1 MLNKK
6 QRHTAILQA
15 ITEYE
20 VETQDE
26 LRQLLKERGI
36 DVGQSTLSRDMRELG
51 IVKRL
56 NENEVNCY
64 YSGMS
69 GADSGTGYNS
79 IFAQSV
85 LSMDHAQNMVVLK
98 CRAGLANAA
107 CAVVDEQGFPTVM
120 GSIAGDD
127 TVFILTRSEN
137 HAVQL
142 LADLTRLTR
151 K

>member
-1 MLNKK
+1 MTKK
-6 QRHTAILQA
+6 QRHTAIIKA
-15 ITEYE
+15 ISENE

-26 LRQLLKERGI
+26 LRQLLKEQGI
-36 DVGQSTLSRDMRELG
+36 DVGQSTLSRDMHELG

-64 YSGMS
+64 YAGMS
-69 GADSGTGYNS
+69 GTEAGYNS

-85 LSMDHAQNMVVLK
+85 VSMDHAQNMVVLK

-107 CAVVDEQGFPTVM
+107 CAVVDEQSFPTVM

-127 TVFILTRSEN
+127 TVFILTKSEN

-142 LADLTRLTR
+142 IADLTRLTR

>member
-1 MLNKK
+1 MTKK
-6 QRHTAILQA
+6 QRHTAILQT
-15 ITEYE
+15 ISENE
-20 VETQDE
+20 VETQEE
-26 LRQLLKERGI
+26 LRELLKERGI
-36 DVGQSTLSRDMRELG
+36 SVGQSTLSRDMRELG
-51 IVKRL
+51 IVKRM

-69 GADSGTGYNS
+69 GADAGAGYNS

-85 LSMDHAQNMVVLK
+85 VSMDHAQNMVVLK

-107 CAVVDEQGFPTVM
+107 CAVVDEQRFPTVM

>member
-1 MLNKK
+1 MLTKK
-6 QRHTAILQA
+6 QRQAAILKA
-15 ITEYE
+15 ITENE
-20 VETQDE
+20 VETQNE
-26 LRQLLKERGI
+26 LRRLLQSRGI
-36 DVGQSTLSRDMRELG
+36 TVGQSTLSRDMHELG

-69 GADSGTGYNS
+69 SADAEYNS

-85 LSMDHAQNMVVLK
+85 ISVDHAQNMVVLK

-107 CAVVDEQGFPTVM
+107 CAVVDEQSFPTVM

-127 TVFILTRSEN
+127 TVFILTKSEN

-142 LADLTRLTR
+142 IADLTRLTR

>member
-1 MLNKK
+1 MITKK
-6 QRHTAILQA
+6 QRHTAILKA
-15 ITEYE
+15 ISENE

-26 LRQLLKERGI
+26 LRQLLSVEGI
-36 DVGQSTLSRDMRELG
+36 SVGQSTLSRDMRELG

-69 GADSGTGYNS
+69 ASGAEYNS

-85 LSMDHAQNMVVLK
+85 LSIDHAQNMVVLK

-107 CAVVDEQGFPTVM
+107 CAVVDEQSFPTVM

-127 TVFILTRSEN
+127 TVFILTKSEN

-142 LADLTRLTR
+142 IADLTRLTR

>member
-1 MLNKK
+1 ML
-6 QRHTAILQA
+6 A
-15 ITEYE
+15 ITENE
-20 VETQDE
+20 VETQNE
-26 LRQLLKERGI
+26 LRELLERQGI
-36 DVGQSTLSRDMRELG
+36 SVGQSTLSRDMRELG
-51 IVKRL
+51 IVKRT

-69 GADSGTGYNS
+69 GAEVRYNS

-85 LSMDHAQNMVVLK
+85 VAMDHAQNMVVLK

-127 TVFILTRSEN
+127 TVFILTKSES
-137 HAVQL
+137 HAAQL
-142 LADLTRLTR
+142 IADLKRLTT

>member
-1 MLNKK
+1 MIKK
-6 QRHTAILQA
+6 TRQTAILRV
-15 ITEYE
+15 ISENE
-20 VETQDE
+20 VETQNE
-26 LRQLLKERGI
+26 LRQLLKEQGI
-36 DVGQSTLSRDMRELG
+36 SVGQSTLSRDMRELG
-51 IVKRL
+51 IVKRT

-69 GADSGTGYNS
+69 GADAEYNS

-85 LSMDHAQNMVVLK
+85 ISMDHAQNMVVLK

-127 TVFILTRSEN
+127 TVFILTKSEN

-142 LADLTRLTR
+142 IADLTRLTR

>member
-1 MLNKK
+1 MIKK
-6 QRHTAILQA
+6 TRQTAILRV
-15 ITEYE
+15 ISENE
-20 VETQDE
+20 VETQNE
-26 LRQLLKERGI
+26 LRQLLKEQGI
-36 DVGQSTLSRDMRELG
+36 SVGQSTLSRDMRELG
-51 IVKRL
+51 IVKRM

-69 GADSGTGYNS
+69 GADAAYNS

-127 TVFILTRSEN
+127 TVFILTKSEN
-137 HAVQL
+137 HALQL
-142 LADLTRLTR
+142 IADLNRLTR

>member
-1 MLNKK
+1 MS
-6 QRHTAILQA
+6 A
-15 ITEYE
+15 
-20 VETQDE
+20 
-26 LRQLLKERGI
+26 
-36 DVGQSTLSRDMRELG
+36 
-51 IVKRL
+51 
-56 NENEVNCY
+56 
-64 YSGMS
+64 S
-69 GADSGTGYNS
+69 GAEYNS

-85 LSMDHAQNMVVLK
+85 LSIDHAQNMVVLK

-127 TVFILTRSEN
+127 TVFILTKSEN

-142 LADLTRLTR
+142 IADLTRLTR

>member
-1 MLNKK
+1 MTKK
-6 QRHTAILQA
+6 QRQTAILKA
-15 ITEYE
+15 ISENE

-26 LRQLLKERGI
+26 LRRILEEDGI
-36 DVGQSTLSRDMRELG
+36 SVGQSTLSRDMRELG

-69 GADSGTGYNS
+69 GNSGAGYNS

-85 LSMDHAQNMVVLK
+85 LSVDHAQNMVVLK

-107 CAVVDEQGFPTVM
+107 CAVVDEQRFPTVM

-127 TVFILTRSEN
+127 TVFILTKSEN

-142 LADLTRLTR
+142 IADLTRLTR